1 MKVPFPTAS
10 RVARLAVFSF
20 TLFTSLLVGNA
31 AHAQGQATD
40 GVRVIDIK
48 YIFEHHT
55 RFKAAMEG
63 LKKEFDA
70 SAQRVQ
76 AERNAIIQLEQQ
88 LKEMNNTSPDY
99 KRLDEDIARRKAEWK
114 LQGDKQLKEFRTK
127 ESEIL
132 WNVYYEIQLA
142 VQEYSKQNNVGLV
155 LQFNGD
161 PIDSRN
167 PQKIV
172 AGIGRQIVF
181 AAPNRDITPIILGMM
196 KGPAPQAVGQR
207 QPIGVP
213 GGPAVER

>member
-1 MKVPFPTAS
+1 MKVPSLTAS
-10 RVARLAVFSF
+10 CVARLAAFSIA
-20 TLFTSLLVGNA
+20 LVTSLVVGGA

-55 RFKAAMEG
+55 RFKAAMDN
-63 LKKEFDA
+63 LKKEFDT

-88 LKEMNNTSPDY
+88 LKEMNSTSPDY
-99 KRLDEDIARRKAEWK
+99 KRLDEDIARRKADWK
-114 LQGDKQLKEFRTK
+114 LEGDKQLKQFRTK

-142 VQEYSKQNNVGLV
+142 VKEFSRQNNVGLV
-155 LQFNGD
+155 IQFNGD

-167 PQKIV
+167 PKSIV
-172 AGIGRQIVF
+172 SGIGRQIVF
-181 AAPNRDITPIILGMM
+181 VAPNRDITPNILGMM
-196 KGPAPQAVGQR
+196 EKGPPPSPQANVLPQ
-207 QPIGVP
+207 GVP
-213 GGPAVER
+213 GQNRQ